1 MLAVALAAIGCAPD
15 CSRAPGE
22 VRPNVVLVTIDTLRA
37 DHLGAYGS
45 TTVATPNLDR
55 LAGDGL
61 VFERAY
67 SASDVTIPSHLSLLS
82 SLPVVE
88 HGVVDLASPVARPA
102 QLLPELFQ
110 TAGYRT
116 AAFVSAVHLGPTRAL
131 GQLVA
136 PGVSR
141 FEVPRRESKP
151 YRAAETNDRLF
162 PWLRGNCRTP
172 FFVWVH
178 YWDPHMPY
186 TPESPWDTAYYQDD
200 PYALRHTSMSGVQL
214 VWFAYDLDHFRRHLA
229 RDAGHVR
236 ALKRDL
242 GASSRQ
248 VKDLVLYPNLLDR
261 YTSDAA
267 TRAALRARIREIATR
282 IRPGVPFRR
291 LHADWLTGVRDVRF
305 PLARYAGE
313 VSSTDAEIGRLRD
326 ELTRLGDRRPDDRR
340 PDGRPRRVARRARHL
355 VRAPRAPRPGRARAA
370 PRVGPGPGVAGP
382 ARGGRQQPRRGAD
395 DPRPRGAPRPAEHA
409 GPGSPARRAAV
420 AVRRQRGR
428 APRPGRARAGTVEAR
443 ADRAQPQLH
452 ATPTS
457 GRGAPSSSSTSRP
470 TRRRSTTSPR
480 RSRVASPS
488 SAPRSTPGST
498 CIARRRPRHR
508 PPGSGTRSTTCAR
521 SATSSE
527 RPRAGYST

>member
-1 MLAVALAAIGCAPD
+1 LAVALAAAGCAPD

-22 VRPNVVLVTIDTLRA
+22 ARPNVVLVTIDTLRA

-110 TAGYRT
+110 AAGYRT

-186 TPESPWDTAYYQDD
+186 TPEPPWDTAYYQDD

-267 TRAALRARIREIATR
+267 TRAALRARIHEIATR

-313 VSSTDAEIGRLRD
+313 VSSTDAEIGRLRA
-326 ELTRLGDRRPDDRR
+326 ELTRLGISDRTIVVLTADHGESLGEHGIWFEHLGVHDPVVHVPLLVSAPGRVAPGRRPDPVSSLDVAPTVLGLAGLSVPPSMR
-340 PDGRPRRVARRARHL
+340 GRDLLRDAK
-355 VRAPRAPRPGRARAA
+355 
-370 PRVGPGPGVAGP
+370 
-382 ARGGRQQPRRGAD
+382 
-395 DPRPRGAPRPAEHA
+395 
-409 GPGSPARRAAV
+409 GSPLV
-420 AVRRQRGR
+420 VSEAVRREQVAVVQGR
-428 APRPGRARAGTVEAR
+428 WKLVRTERSLSYTDAYERQAGTVELF
-443 ADRAQPQLH
+443 DVETD
-452 ATPTS
+452 ATEVHDLAAEEP
-457 GRGAPSSSSTSRP
+457 G
-470 TRRRSTTSPR
+470 
-480 RSRVASPS
+480 RVAELRAALDAWLDVHRAPPPPS
-488 SAPRSTPGST
+488 VPAGKRDTLDDL
-498 CIARRRPRHR
+498 
-508 PPGSGTRSTTCAR
+508 
-521 SATSSE
+521 
-527 RPRAGYST
+527 RALGRIE